1 MGTFIKLLILLVII
15 ALAAPFF
22 IKGQDGRP
30 LMTLEDIKKP
40 DSLENYAESL
50 GKMGD
55 SVSGVAKDSSS
66 KSPESPAKVY
76 SWRDEQG
83 NVHYS
88 NVPPKEA
95 AAVETVKVNPNVN
108 VISVDKT
115 NEQARLPVP
124 APQTDDTSGE
134 SPKIYRTY
142 TPEPTSR

>member
-30 LMTLEDIKKP
+30 LMTLEDIQKP

-50 GKMGD
+50 GKMGG
-55 SVSGVAKDSSS
+55 SVSGVAKDAGK
-66 KSPESPAKVY
+66 KSPESSARVY

-95 AAVETVKVNPNVN
+95 AAVETVKVDPNIN
-108 VISVDKT
+108 VISVDKS
-115 NEQARLPVP
+115 NDKARLPVP
-124 APQTDDTSGE
+124 TPQTDDSTAAE
-134 SPKIYRTY
+134 PRVIRTY
-142 TPEPTSR
+142 TPEPSSR